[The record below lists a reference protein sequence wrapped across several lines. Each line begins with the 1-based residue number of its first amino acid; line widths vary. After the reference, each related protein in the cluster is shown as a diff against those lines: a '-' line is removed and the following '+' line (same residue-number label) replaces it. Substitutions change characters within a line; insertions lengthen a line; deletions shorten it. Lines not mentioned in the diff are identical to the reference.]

1 MRTVEPIMNTLFTIT
16 ELQLKP
22 HKHSIRHFGGFQ
34 THLRHRHI
42 QMYITAATLAT
53 AYKLTYEKYS
63 ENHLL
68 ISNPTATVS
77 FC

>member
-22 HKHSIRHFGGFQ
+22 HKHSIRHLGGFQ

-42 QMYITAATLAT
+42 QM
-53 AYKLTYEKYS
+53 
-63 ENHLL
+63 
-68 ISNPTATVS
+68 
-77 FC
+77 